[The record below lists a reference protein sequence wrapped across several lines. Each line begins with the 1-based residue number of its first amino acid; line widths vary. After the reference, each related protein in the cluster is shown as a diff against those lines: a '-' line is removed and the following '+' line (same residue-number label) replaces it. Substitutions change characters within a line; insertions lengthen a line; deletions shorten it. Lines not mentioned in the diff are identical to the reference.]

1 MQGKGIRIQEQWWF
15 AVLNRVIRVGF
26 IDIVIE
32 QGLERNKV
40 ISHVT
45 GGRKSVTSRKN
56 SQDKGHSR
64 VPVWLEQSEPG
75 VVE

>member
-1 MQGKGIRIQEQWWF
+1 MQGKGIRIQEQEWF
-15 AVLNRVIRVGF
+15 AILNRVIRVGF

-45 GGRKSVTSRKN
+45 VCRKKECSK
-56 SQDKGHSR
+56 
-64 VPVWLEQSEPG
+64 
-75 VVE
+75 